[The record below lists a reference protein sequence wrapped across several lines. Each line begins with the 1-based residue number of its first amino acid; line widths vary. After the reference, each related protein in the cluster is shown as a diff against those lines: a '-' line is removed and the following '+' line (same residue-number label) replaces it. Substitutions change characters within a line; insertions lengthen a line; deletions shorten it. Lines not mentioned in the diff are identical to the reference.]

1 MTARRRIAVTGTGV
15 VSPAGNDLATTMAR
29 VVAAKATAAPITLFD
44 ASPLP
49 VGFACEVVDL
59 DVEGRIGAR
68 EARRIDRSGH
78 LALIAAAEALGD
90 AGLSSAVADG
100 LDPTRVAV
108 VAGSGVGGLTTLE
121 EQVRLH
127 AERGPEKGPRRVSP
141 MLVPMMMANGP
152 AALVSIAHGFTGPCL
167 CVATACATGA
177 NAIGEAS
184 RLLRDGTAD
193 VVVAGA
199 TECAIT
205 PTAMA
210 AFANMGALSKR
221 SDDLGTASR
230 PFDVDRDGFVMGEGA
245 GFLVLEDWDHA
256 VGRGARI
263 HGELLGYGATCDAGH
278 ITAPSEDGAGAA
290 ACLRRALDDAGLA
303 PSDVRHVN
311 AHGTSTPLNDA
322 AEARAIS
329 AVFGSGALPVTSTKG
344 VTGHL
349 IGAAG
354 AVEAAVAL
362 ASAIDG
368 VVPPVAGTS
377 EVDPEIDVDVVV
389 GAPRSIEAGP
399 VVSTSF
405 AFGGHNA
412 ALVLAPA

>member
-1 MTARRRIAVTGTGV
+1 VTARRRIAVTGLGV
-15 VSPAGNDLATTMAR
+15 VSPAGTDLATTMSG
-29 VVAAKATAAPITLFD
+29 VMAAKSTAAPITLFD
-44 ASPLP
+44 ASNLP
-49 VGFACEVVDL
+49 VGFACEVPGL
-59 DVEGRIGAR
+59 DVEGRIGGR

-78 LALIAAAEALGD
+78 LALIAAADALAD

-100 LDPTRVAV
+100 LDADRVAV
-108 VAGSGVGGLTTLE
+108 IAGSGVGGLTALE

-127 AERGPEKGPRRVSP
+127 AERGREKGPRRVSP
-141 MLVPMMMANGP
+141 MTVPMMMANAP
-152 AALVSIAHGFTGPCL
+152 AALVSIAHGFTGPSL
-167 CVATACATGA
+167 CIATACATGA
-177 NAIGEAS
+177 NAIGEAG

-193 VVVAGA
+193 VVIAGA

-221 SDDLGTASR
+221 SDDPGTASR

-263 HGELLGYGATCDAGH
+263 HGELAGYGATCDAGH

-290 ACLRRALDDAGLA
+290 ACIRRALDDAGLA
-303 PSDVRHVN
+303 PADVRHVN

-322 AEARAIS
+322 AEARAIGT
-329 AVFGSGALPVTSTKG
+329 VFGAGTLPVTSTKG

-362 ASAIDG
+362 MSAAEG

-377 EVDPEIDVDVVV
+377 EVDPALDADVVV
-389 GAPRSIEAGP
+389 GAARSIEVGP

-412 ALVLAPA
+412 ALVLVPT

>member
-1 MTARRRIAVTGTGV
+1 MSARRIAVTGTGV

-44 ASPLP
+44 ATPLP
-49 VGFACEVVDL
+49 VGFACEVGDL

-78 LALIAAAEALGD
+78 LALVAAADALAD
-90 AGLSSAVADG
+90 AGLATAVADG
-100 LDPTRVAV
+100 LDAGRVAV

-121 EQVRLH
+121 EQVKLH

-152 AALVSIAHGFTGPCL
+152 AALVAIAHGFTGPCL

-184 RLLRDGTAD
+184 RILRDGTAD

-221 SDDLGTASR
+221 ADDPATASR

-290 ACLRRALDDAGLA
+290 ECIRRALASAGLA
-303 PSDVRHVN
+303 AGDVRHVN

-329 AVFGSGALPVTSTKG
+329 AVFGAGAVPVTSTKG

-362 ASAIDG
+362 ASAVDG
-368 VVPPVAGTS
+368 VVPPVAGTT
-377 EVDPEIDVDVVV
+377 EVDPALDVDVVV
-389 GAPRSIEAGP
+389 GSPRSIERGP

>member
-1 MTARRRIAVTGTGV
+1 MSARRIAVTGLGV

-49 VGFACEVVDL
+49 VGFACEVADL

-78 LALIAAAEALGD
+78 LALIAAGDALAD
-90 AGLSSAVADG
+90 AGLGTAVADG
-100 LDPTRVAV
+100 LDAGRVAV

-121 EQVRLH
+121 EQVKLH

-152 AALVSIAHGFTGPCL
+152 AALVAIDHGFTGPCL

-221 SDDLGTASR
+221 ADDPGTASR
-230 PFDVDRDGFVMGEGA
+230 PFDVGRDGFVMGEGA
-245 GFLVLEDWDHA
+245 GFLVLEEWDHA

-278 ITAPSEDGAGAA
+278 ITAPSEDGSGAA
-290 ACLRRALDDAGLA
+290 ECIRRALAAADLA
-303 PSDVRHVN
+303 PADVRHVN

-322 AEARAIS
+322 AEGRAIS
-329 AVFGSGALPVTSTKG
+329 AVFGAGAVPVTSTKG

-354 AVEAAVAL
+354 SVEAAVAL
-362 ASAIDG
+362 RSAVDG
-368 VVPPVAGTS
+368 CVPPVAGTT
-377 EVDPEIDVDVVV
+377 EVDPALDVDVVV
-389 GAPRSIEAGP
+389 GSPRSIEPGP
-399 VVSTSF
+399 VLSTSF

-412 ALVLAPA
+412 ALLLAPA

>member
-1 MTARRRIAVTGTGV
+1 MTARRRIAVTGMGV
-15 VSPAGNDLATTMAR
+15 VSPAGNDLSTTMAG
-29 VVAAKATAAPITLFD
+29 VVTAKATAAPITLFD
-44 ASPLP
+44 ATNLP
-49 VGFACEVVDL
+49 VGFACEVADL

-78 LALIAAAEALGD
+78 LALIAAADALGD
-90 AGLSSAVADG
+90 AGLAGAVADG
-100 LDPTRVAV
+100 LDPGRVAV
-108 VAGSGVGGLTTLE
+108 VAGSGVGGLSTLE

-127 AERGPEKGPRRVSP
+127 AERGREKGPRRVSP
-141 MLVPMMMANGP
+141 MTVPMMMANGP
-152 AALVSIAHGFTGPCL
+152 AALVSIAHGFTGPSL

-193 VVVAGA
+193 IAIAGA

-221 SDDLGTASR
+221 ADDPGTASR

-263 HGELLGYGATCDAGH
+263 HGELLGYGTTCDAGH

-290 ACLRRALDDAGLA
+290 ECLRRALASADLSPADI
-303 PSDVRHVN
+303 RHVN

-322 AEARAIS
+322 AESRAMA
-329 AVFGSGALPVTSTKG
+329 AVFGPGALPVTSTKG

-362 ASAIDG
+362 VSAIDG
-368 VVPPVAGTS
+368 VVPPVAGTT
-377 EVDPEIDVDVVV
+377 EVDPEIDADVVV
-389 GAPRSIEAGP
+389 GEPRSIEVGP

>member
-1 MTARRRIAVTGTGV
+1 MGV
-15 VSPAGNDLATTMAR
+15 VSPAGTDLAATMAG

-44 ASPLP
+44 ATNLP
-49 VGFACEVVDL
+49 VGFACEVAEL

-78 LALIAAAEALGD
+78 LALIAAADALAD
-90 AGLSSAVADG
+90 AGLGAD
-100 LDPTRVAV
+100 DADRSRVAV

-127 AERGPEKGPRRVSP
+127 AERGREKGPRRVSP
-141 MLVPMMMANGP
+141 MTVPMMMANGP
-152 AALVSIAHGFTGPCL
+152 AALVSIAHGFTGPSL

-193 VVVAGA
+193 VAVAGA

-205 PTAMA
+205 PTAMS
-210 AFANMGALSKR
+210 AFANMGALSRR
-221 SDDLGTASR
+221 SDDPGTASR
-230 PFDVDRDGFVMGEGA
+230 PFDVERDGFVMGEGA
-245 GFLVLEDWDHA
+245 GFLVLETWEHA

-263 HGELLGYGATCDAGH
+263 HGELLGYGTTCDASH

-290 ACLRRALDDAGLA
+290 ACLRLALASADLA
-303 PSDVRHVN
+303 PADVRHIN

-322 AEARAIS
+322 AEARAMS
-329 AVFGSGALPVTSTKG
+329 TVFGPGAVPVTSTKG
-344 VTGHL
+344 VMGHL

-354 AVEAAVAL
+354 AVEAVVAL

-377 EVDPEIDVDVVV
+377 EVDPEIDADVVV
-389 GAPRSIEAGP
+389 GAPRSIERGP

-412 ALVLAPA
+412 AVVLAPA